1 MIHVIKFY
9 FFFAINFYFSTVL
22 KNTTMAHHHFDENSS
37 KKFTLTLFLSFVAVF
52 VFVLLMMLWHGDV
65 HPNGTTY
72 VRVVDGPSSGKAF
85 QIEKEPLKK
94 DSAEH
99 AD

>member
-1 MIHVIKFY
+1 
-9 FFFAINFYFSTVL
+9 
-22 KNTTMAHHHFDENSS
+22 MARQQFDENSG
-37 KKFTLTLFLSFVAVF
+37 KKFTLTLFLSFVVVF

-94 DSAEH
+94 DSAEQSE
-99 AD
+99 